1 MGGIVAKV
9 VTVMNMKGGVGK
21 TTVTMHLAGILGRWQ
36 AFGYKTLKVLAID
49 YDPQFNLSQALLPPK
64 DYFSI
69 EKQKKTVLSVLV
81 ENDDDLDP
89 FKIQVPGNL
98 NPPSVNHLSTSIYKG
113 GKNGGKLDLV
123 ASTLDLMYV
132 ALGEANLNVKP
143 IEERFAKFI
152 DEVRGLYDI
161 ILIDCHPAGSI
172 FTQTSLRHSD
182 HVVIPVVPQR
192 YSVRGI
198 GLMLEFIGAKSVG
211 KQPAKPH
218 ILFNNVP
225 RIGVSS
231 EESTI
236 RADKKFSAH
245 CMTNTL
251 KKFKAF
257 TEPEA
262 GKNFVWASGKP
273 YSTEA
278 LGNLLRVSRELVTRI
293 GG

>member
-1 MGGIVAKV
+1 MAKV

-21 TTVTMHLAGILGRWQ
+21 TTVTMHLAGVLGRWK
-36 AFGYKTLKVLAID
+36 AFGSKPLRVLAID

-64 DYFSI
+64 EYFAL

-81 ENDDDLDP
+81 DDESDLDP

-98 NPPSVNHLSTSIYKG
+98 SPPKVGNLITPIYKG
-113 GKNGGKLDLV
+113 GQAHGGLDLI

-152 DEVRGLYDI
+152 EEARSLYDI

-211 KQPAKPH
+211 KQPATPH

-225 RIGVSS
+225 RIGISS
-231 EESTI
+231 EEATI
-236 RADKKFSAH
+236 RADKKFTAH
-245 CMTNTL
+245 CMSNSL

-262 GKNFVWASGKP
+262 GRNFVWSSGKP